1 MRGFL
6 SWYLN
11 RSWVGINPSVSH
23 QDLFEEQDQFETF
36 QEGKMSP
43 DKGKRKLQQ
52 DGNLEHQNDND
63 NDSVSEDGSL

>member
-6 SWYLN
+6 NWYLN
-11 RSWVGINPSVSH
+11 RNWVGINPSVSH
-23 QDLFEEQDQFETF
+23 TDLFEEEDKFVTF

-43 DKGKRKLQQ
+43 EKGKMMVSE

-63 NDSVSEDGSL
+63 NDSVSDGSL